1 MSADVTLRCRC
12 GEVRGRVRGVS
23 SHVGNRCVCYCN
35 DCQAF
40 GHFIGAGD
48 VLDAQGGT
56 DIYQISPARVEIEQG
71 QDKIACIHLRDGGL
85 FRWYASC
92 CRTAIGNTLKPSLPF
107 VGLIHTFTDHESDG
121 RSRTEALG
129 PVRGTNVPEA
139 AKGEPLPS
147 TRLAALAMFWRIGVM
162 ILGAR
167 LRGEQNQHPFFK
179 AGTAEPI
186 TTPRVLTADQLAELV
201 AARDA

>member
-129 PVRGTNVPEA
+129 PVEGTTLPRMPNAAPMPPSRVPPNPRSWPNGVIYDAPGIRG
-139 AKGEPLPS
+139 G
-147 TRLAALAMFWRIGVM
+147 RIS
-162 ILGAR
+162 
-167 LRGEQNQHPFFK
+167 HP
-179 AGTAEPI
+179 
-186 TTPRVLTADQLAELV
+186 
-201 AARDA
+201 